1 MKAVSILY
9 FLTVASAMSI
19 QPRQFGGRFRGRF
32 GGGGNFRNGVAPV
45 NGNVP
50 QNDNGNGNVNVPQN
64 GNGDN
69 GNGNGND
76 DANGG
81 ANGDVPQNNDGN
93 NNNAG
98 SDNNTGADG
107 GAADDTTN
115 GGGAADDA
123 TNGGGATDDNTNG
136 GGAADDTTGND
147 GAADD
152 TTGNDGAAG
161 DNTNGGGDQAANG
174 QTVVFT
180 EIGGVP
186 GNECLTFRN
195 NGEIVDAACVNE
207 AIDRQITPSAVN
219 GANALRVQRTFTA
232 GFRPDLVDVQACV
245 GFNGT
250 HFRAEDCN
258 AQGIELV
265 TFSNGELRAS
275 GGACASGHD
284 DLAQMTVDAAGNT
297 CATYTT
303 TNVQPATA

>member
-1 MKAVSILY
+1 MKAVSVLY

-32 GGGGNFRNGVAPV
+32 GGGGNFGNGIAPV
-45 NGNVP
+45 NNVP
-50 QNDNGNGNVNVPQN
+50 QNDNGNVNVPQN
-64 GNGDN
+64 GNG
-69 GNGNGND
+69 GNGDATD
-76 DANGG
+76 DTTGD

-98 SDNNTGADG
+98 NDNNTGADG

-115 GGGAADDA
+115 GGGA
-123 TNGGGATDDNTNG
+123 T
-136 GGAADDTTGND
+136 DDTTNND
-147 GAADD
+147 GAADG

-161 DNTNGGGDQAANG
+161 DNGNGGADQAADG

-207 AIDRQITPSAVN
+207 AADRQLTPS
-219 GANALRVQRTFTA
+219 GNALQVQRTFTA

-284 DLAQMTVDAAGNT
+284 DLAQMTVDPAGNT

-303 TNVQPATA
+303 TNVQPAAV

>member
-1 MKAVSILY
+1 MKAVSVLY

-32 GGGGNFRNGVAPV
+32 GGGGNFGNGIVPV
-45 NGNVP
+45 DNVP

-64 GNGDN
+64 GNG
-69 GNGNGND
+69 GNGDATDDTTG
-76 DANGG
+76 DANG
-81 ANGDVPQNNDGN
+81 NVPQNNDGN

-98 SDNNTGADG
+98 NDNNTGADG
-107 GAADDTTN
+107 GSADDTTNGGGATDDTTNNDGAADGTTGNDGAAGDNGN

-123 TNGGGATDDNTNG
+123 TNGGA
-136 GGAADDTTGND
+136 
-147 GAADD
+147 
-152 TTGNDGAAG
+152 
-161 DNTNGGGDQAANG
+161 DQAADG

-207 AIDRQITPSAVN
+207 AADRQLTPS
-219 GANALRVQRTFTA
+219 GNALQVQRTFTA

-284 DLAQMTVDAAGNT
+284 DLAQMTVDPAGNT

-303 TNVQPATA
+303 TNVQPAAV

>member
-9 FLTVASAMSI
+9 LVTVASAMSI

-32 GGGGNFRNGVAPV
+32 GGGGNFGNDVAPV
-45 NGNVP
+45 DGNVP

-64 GNGDN
+64 ANGGN
-69 GNGNGND
+69 GNGNGNGNG
-76 DANGG
+76 DANGD
-81 ANGDVPQNNDGN
+81 ANGDVPQNNDGGN

-98 SDNNTGADG
+98 NNNNNNTGADG

-123 TNGGGATDDNTNG
+123 TNGGGAAG
-136 GGAADDTTGND
+136 
-147 GAADD
+147 D

-161 DNTNGGGDQAANG
+161 DNTNGGDDQAANG

-303 TNVQPATA
+303 TNVQPAAA

>member
-1 MKAVSILY
+1 MKAVSVLY
-9 FLTVASAMSI
+9 FLTVASAMTI

-32 GGGGNFRNGVAPV
+32 GGGGNFGNGVDNV
-45 NGNVP
+45 DNNVP
-50 QNDNGNGNVNVPQN
+50 QNDNNNGNVNVPQN
-64 GNGDN
+64 GNG
-69 GNGNGND
+69 NGNGND
-76 DANGG
+76 DDTANGD
-81 ANGDVPQNNDGN
+81 ANGDATGDVPQNNDGN
-93 NNNAG
+93 NNAGNNNNNNA
-98 SDNNTGADG
+98 GADG

-115 GGGAADDA
+115 GGD
-123 TNGGGATDDNTNG
+123 
-136 GGAADDTTGND
+136 
-147 GAADD
+147 AADD

-161 DNTNGGGDQAANG
+161 DNTNGGGNQAADG

-207 AIDRQITPSAVN
+207 AADRQLTPSANSLV
-219 GANALRVQRTFTA
+219 VQRTFTA

-258 AQGIELV
+258 ADGIELV

-284 DLAQMTVDAAGNT
+284 DLAQMTVDTAGNT

-303 TNVQPATA
+303 TNVQPAAV

>member
-1 MKAVSILY
+1 MKAVSVLY
-9 FLTVASAMSI
+9 FLTVASAMTI

-32 GGGGNFRNGVAPV
+32 GGGGNFGNGVDAV
-45 NGNVP
+45 DGNVP
-50 QNDNGNGNVNVPQN
+50 QNDNNNGNVNVPQN
-64 GNGDN
+64 GNG
-69 GNGNGND
+69 NGND
-76 DANGG
+76 DDNANGD
-81 ANGDVPQNNDGN
+81 ANGDVPQSNDGN
-93 NNNAG
+93 NNAGNNNNNNA
-98 SDNNTGADG
+98 GADG
-107 GAADDTTN
+107 GAADDTTTGDGAADDTTN
-115 GGGAADDA
+115 GGGAADD
-123 TNGGGATDDNTNG
+123 TTNG
-136 GGAADDTTGND
+136 GGAA
-147 GAADD
+147 
-152 TTGNDGAAG
+152 G
-161 DNTNGGGDQAANG
+161 DNNNGGGNQAADG

-207 AIDRQITPSAVN
+207 AADRQLTPSANSLV
-219 GANALRVQRTFTA
+219 VQRTFTA

-258 AQGIELV
+258 ADGIELV

-284 DLAQMTVDAAGNT
+284 DLAQMTVDTAGNT

-303 TNVQPATA
+303 TNVQPAAA

>member
-19 QPRQFGGRFRGRF
+19 QPRQFGGRFRGGF
-32 GGGGNFRNGVAPV
+32 GGGGNFDNGVAPV

-50 QNDNGNGNVNVPQN
+50 QNDNGNGNANVPQN
-64 GNGDN
+64 GNGGNGN

-76 DANGG
+76 DANGD
-81 ANGDVPQNNDGN
+81 ANGDVPQNNDGGN
-93 NNNAG
+93 NNN
-98 SDNNTGADG
+98 NNTGADG

-136 GGAADDTTGND
+136 GGAADGTTGND
-147 GAADD
+147 G
-152 TTGNDGAAG
+152 TAG

-303 TNVQPATA
+303 TNVQPAAA

>member
-9 FLTVASAMSI
+9 FITVASAMSI

-32 GGGGNFRNGVAPV
+32 RGGGNFGNGVAPV

-50 QNDNGNGNVNVPQN
+50 QNDNGNGNVNVPQTGNGGNGNDN
-64 GNGDN
+64 GNGD
-69 GNGNGND
+69 
-76 DANGG
+76 ANGD
-81 ANGDVPQNNDGN
+81 ANGDVPQNNDGGN

-98 SDNNTGADG
+98 NDNNNNTGADG

-123 TNGGGATDDNTNG
+123 TNGGAADDNTNG
-136 GGAADDTTGND
+136 GGAADG
-147 GAADD
+147 

-207 AIDRQITPSAVN
+207 AADRQLTPSAVN

-265 TFSNGELRAS
+265 TFTNGELRAS

-303 TNVQPATA
+303 TNVQPAAV

>member
-1 MKAVSILY
+1 LIVIMKAVSILY

-32 GGGGNFRNGVAPV
+32 GAGGNFGNGVAPV

-50 QNDNGNGNVNVPQN
+50 QNDNGNGNGNVNVPQN
-64 GNGDN
+64 GNGGN

-76 DANGG
+76 DANGDV
-81 ANGDVPQNNDGN
+81 NGDVPQNNDGGN
-93 NNNAG
+93 
-98 SDNNTGADG
+98 NNTGADG
-107 GAADDTTN
+107 GAADDTTT

-136 GGAADDTTGND
+136 GGAADGTTGND
-147 GAADD
+147 G
-152 TTGNDGAAG
+152 TAG

-219 GANALRVQRTFTA
+219 GANTLRVQRTFTA

>member
-9 FLTVASAMSI
+9 LLTVASAMSI
-19 QPRQFGGRFRGRF
+19 QPRQFGGRFRGGF
-32 GGGGNFRNGVAPV
+32 GGGGNGVNGVGAV
-45 NGNVP
+45 DDN
-50 QNDNGNGNVNVPQN
+50 NDNNNGNVNVPQN
-64 GNGDN
+64 GNGGN

-76 DANGG
+76 DDNANGDATG
-81 ANGDVPQNNDGN
+81 DANGDVPQNNDDNNNSNAGN
-93 NNNAG
+93 GNNNAG
-98 SDNNTGADG
+98 ADG
-107 GAADDTTN
+107 GATDDTTNGDGAADDTTN

-123 TNGGGATDDNTNG
+123 TNGGGA
-136 GGAADDTTGND
+136 
-147 GAADD
+147 ADD

-161 DNTNGGGDQAANG
+161 DNTNGGGNQAADG

-180 EIGGVP
+180 EIGGIP
-186 GNECLTFRN
+186 GNECLTLRN

-207 AIDRQITPSAVN
+207 AADRQLTPDGNS
-219 GANALRVQRTFTA
+219 LRVQRTFTA

-265 TFSNGELRAS
+265 TFNNGELRAS

-284 DLAQMTVDAAGNT
+284 DLAQMTVDATGNN

-303 TNVQPATA
+303 TNVQPAAV